1 MDDGIDKV
9 TPINVILLVLAD
21 MLSFTATKCDT
32 ADKAATE
39 VLIQSSNDKP
49 GLPIEAGR
57 LEIGSI
63 FMSNTFSRSCHD
75 RISRRV

>member
-39 VLIQSSNDKP
+39 VLIQSSDDKP
-49 GLPIEAGR
+49 GLPIEAG
-57 LEIGSI
+57 GA
-63 FMSNTFSRSCHD
+63 
-75 RISRRV
+75 